1 LTDGESAPSGNNNE
15 GSTSDDVYEITELVS
30 CVLGNVKAPLSLIKS
45 IVDYACRY
53 LRGRGSFTSYD
64 KVTLEAVIRDSLVFK
79 EAAPYAKELAEAV
92 YKVCGQEQ
100 SPELKSCIASRGH
113 AKGQSLKEA
122 LEMAE
127 RRSLTEMDAVLLAI
141 NSLRDMG
148 YTIVREYRKG
158 PGPYDLI
165 VSKDGA
171 LYTVEVKGRWVPRG
185 LWDERLCESISFTEN
200 EVQYL
205 DSRRD
210 RHIICIVY
218 ISEGDLQ
225 EVLCVMPDEFEKR
238 WERVHDANAEREGRY
253 VFRGRDCKHR
263 AEDNDRTSP
272 SETLTDLG
280 DEPYLHSYYT
290 LEDLLNDENLLD
302 DYLEMLGIET
312 KRKSRLYNAFKIP
325 ILDNELKRR
334 GVPEPIAGVLA
345 ARKAAIDEERAAR
358 REWRTYLRK
367 SFISCVE
374 RAGFG
379 GMMYRLLAE
388 EFYSAV
394 SKAKLR
400 DKCDAIAKLA
410 VDRYERF
417 TITAR
422 SRHDKE
428 VEVPLSAA
436 LIKCLCCGKAKEA
449 KEAYEN
455 ALKEMYGKEVN
466 ADEIFS
472 ALS

>member
-1 LTDGESAPSGNNNE
+1 LTDGESAPSGNNGE
-15 GSTSDDVYEITELVS
+15 GSTSNDVYEIAELVG
-30 CVLGNVKAPLSLIKS
+30 CVLGNVKVPLSLIKS

-53 LRGRGSFTSYD
+53 LRGRGSFTPAD
-64 KVTLEAVIRDSLVFK
+64 KVALEAVIRDSPVFK
-79 EAAPYAKELAEAV
+79 EAAPYAKELAEAI

-127 RRSLTEMDAVLLAI
+127 RRNLTEMYAVQLAI
-141 NSLRDMG
+141 KSLRDMG
-148 YTIVREYRKG
+148 YSIRKKYRKG
-158 PGPYDLI
+158 PRPYDLI
-165 VSKDGA
+165 VSKDGV
-171 LYTVEVKGRWVPRG
+171 LYTVEVKGRSVPRG
-185 LWDERLCESISFTEN
+185 LWDERLCMDVSFTEN

-210 RHIICIVY
+210 RHIICIAY

-225 EVLCVMPDEFEKR
+225 EVLCVTPDEFKKR
-238 WERVHDANAEREGRY
+238 WERVHDVNAEREGRY

-263 AEDNDRTSP
+263 AGDNDRASLSEAPTGP
-272 SETLTDLG
+272 S
-280 DEPYLHSYYT
+280 DEPYLHSYHT

-325 ILDNELKRR
+325 ILYNELKRR
-334 GVPEPIAGVLA
+334 GVPEPIAGAIA

-358 REWRTYLRK
+358 RERRTYPRK

-394 SKAKLR
+394 SKAKLH

-410 VDRYERF
+410 VDRYEHL
-417 TITAR
+417 TVTAR
-422 SRHDKE
+422 SRYGKE
-428 VEVPLSAA
+428 VKVPLSAA
-436 LIKCLCCGKAKEA
+436 LIKCLCYGKA

-455 ALKEMYGKEVN
+455 ALKEMYGKEVD
-466 ADEIFS
+466 ASEIFT
-472 ALS
+472 ALSNPW

>member
-1 LTDGESAPSGNNNE
+1 
-15 GSTSDDVYEITELVS
+15 
-30 CVLGNVKAPLSLIKS
+30 
-45 IVDYACRY
+45 
-53 LRGRGSFTSYD
+53 
-64 KVTLEAVIRDSLVFK
+64 
-79 EAAPYAKELAEAV
+79 
-92 YKVCGQEQ
+92 
-100 SPELKSCIASRGH
+100 
-113 AKGQSLKEA
+113 
-122 LEMAE
+122 MAE
-127 RRSLTEMDAVLLAI
+127 RRNLTEMYAVQLAI
-141 NSLRDMG
+141 KSLRDMG
-148 YTIVREYRKG
+148 YSIRKKYRKG
-158 PGPYDLI
+158 PRPYDLI
-165 VSKDGA
+165 VSKDGV
-171 LYTVEVKGRWVPRG
+171 LYTVEVKGRSVPRG
-185 LWDERLCESISFTEN
+185 LWDERLCMDISFTEN

-210 RHIICIVY
+210 RHIICIAY

-225 EVLCVMPDEFEKR
+225 EVLCVTPDEFKKR
-238 WERVHDANAEREGRY
+238 WERVHDVNAEREGRY

-263 AEDNDRTSP
+263 AEDNDRTSS

-280 DEPYLHSYYT
+280 DEPYLHSYHT
-290 LEDLLNDENLLD
+290 LEDLPNNGNLLD

-325 ILDNELKRR
+325 ILYNELKRR
-334 GVPEPIAGVLA
+334 GVPEPIAGAIA

-358 REWRTYLRK
+358 RERRTYPRK

-379 GMMYRLLAE
+379 GMMYRPLAE

-394 SKAKLR
+394 SKAKLH

-422 SRHDKE
+422 SRYGKE
-428 VEVPLSAA
+428 VKVPLSAA
-436 LIKCLCCGKAKEA
+436 LIKCLCDGKA

-472 ALS
+472 AMS

>member
-1 LTDGESAPSGNNNE
+1 MTGGESASPGNNGE
-15 GSTSDDVYEITELVS
+15 GSTSNDVYEIAELVG
-30 CVLGNVKAPLSLIKS
+30 CVLGNVKVPLSLIKS

-53 LRGRGSFTSYD
+53 LHGRGSFTSYD
-64 KVTLEAVIRDSLVFK
+64 KVALETVIRASPVFK
-79 EAAPYAKELAEAV
+79 EAAPYAKELAEAI

-100 SPELKSCIASRGH
+100 SPELKSCIASRSR
-113 AKGQSLKEA
+113 AKGHSTREA

-141 NSLRDMG
+141 SSLRDMG

-165 VSKDGA
+165 VSKDGV

-185 LWDERLCESISFTEN
+185 LWDERLCMDISFTEN

-225 EVLCVMPDEFEKR
+225 EVLCVTPDEFKKR
-238 WERVHDANAEREGRY
+238 WERVHDVNAEREGRY

-263 AEDNDRTSP
+263 AGDNDRASL
-272 SETLTDLG
+272 SEALTGPG
-280 DEPYLHSYYT
+280 DEFYLHSYHT

-325 ILDNELKRR
+325 ILYNELKRR
-334 GVPEPIAGVLA
+334 GVPEPIAGAIA

-358 REWRTYLRK
+358 RERRTYLRK

-379 GMMYRLLAE
+379 GMMYRPLAE

-394 SKAKLR
+394 SKAKLH

-417 TITAR
+417 TITVR
-422 SRHDKE
+422 SRYGKE
-428 VEVPLSAA
+428 VKVPLSAA
-436 LIKCLCCGKAKEA
+436 LIKCLCDGKA

>member
-1 LTDGESAPSGNNNE
+1 LTDDES
-15 GSTSDDVYEITELVS
+15 STSDDVYEITELVS
-30 CVLGNVKAPLSLIKS
+30 CLLGNVKVPLSRIRS
-45 IVDYACRY
+45 IVDYACEY
-53 LRGRGSFTSYD
+53 LHGRSSFTPAD
-64 KVTLEAVIRDSLVFK
+64 KAALEVVIRDSPEFK

-92 YKVCGQEQ
+92 YKACGQEQ

-113 AKGQSLKEA
+113 AKGHGEA
-122 LEMAE
+122 LEMVE
-127 RRSLTEMDAVLLAI
+127 RRNLTEMAAVQLAI
-141 NSLRDMG
+141 KSLRDMG

-165 VSKDGA
+165 ISKDGA
-171 LYTVEVKGRWVPRG
+171 LYTVEVKGRWVPKG
-185 LWDERLCESISFTEN
+185 LWDERLCMDISFTEN
-200 EVQYL
+200 EAQYL

-210 RHIICIVY
+210 RHIICIAY
-218 ISEGDLQ
+218 IGEGDLQ
-225 EVLCVMPDEFEKR
+225 EVLCMTPDEFKKR
-238 WERVHDANAEREGRY
+238 WERVYDVNAEREGRY
-253 VFRGRDCKHR
+253 VFRGKDCKHR
-263 AEDNDRTSP
+263 AGDNDRTSL
-272 SETLTDLG
+272 SEALRDLG
-280 DEPYLHSYYT
+280 DEFYSHSSHT
-290 LEDLLNDENLLD
+290 LEDLDLLNDDIVD
-302 DYLEMLGIET
+302 DIFKMLGIET

-334 GVPEPIAGVLA
+334 GVSEPFAGVLA

-358 REWRTYLRK
+358 RERRTYPRK

-374 RAGFG
+374 RAGFE
-379 GMMYRLLAE
+379 GMMYSLLAE

-422 SRHDKE
+422 SRHGKE
-428 VEVPLSAA
+428 VRVPLSAA
-436 LIKCLCCGKAKEA
+436 LIKCLCYDKA

-455 ALKEMYGKEVN
+455 ALKEMYGKEVD

>member
-1 LTDGESAPSGNNNE
+1 LTDSESAPSGNNDE
-15 GSTSDDVYEITELVS
+15 SSTSDEVHEVAELVS
-30 CVLGNVKAPLSLIKS
+30 CVLGNLKVPLSLIKS

-53 LRGRGSFTSYD
+53 LHGRGSFTPAD
-64 KVTLEAVIRDSLVFK
+64 KVALEAVIRDSPVFK
-79 EAAPYAKELAEAV
+79 EAAPYAKELAEAI

-113 AKGQSLKEA
+113 AKGHREA

-127 RRSLTEMDAVLLAI
+127 RRNLTEMAAVQLAI
-141 NSLRDMG
+141 KSLRDMG
-148 YTIVREYRKG
+148 YSIRKKYRKG
-158 PGPYDLI
+158 RGPYDLI

-171 LYTVEVKGRWVPRG
+171 LYTVEVKGRSVPKS
-185 LWDERLCESISFTEN
+185 LWDERLCMDILFTEN

-205 DSRRD
+205 DRRRD
-210 RHIICIVY
+210 RHIICIAY

-225 EVLCVMPDEFEKR
+225 EVLCVTPDEFKKS
-238 WERVHDANAEREGRY
+238 WERVHDVNAEREGKY

-263 AEDNDRTSP
+263 AEDNDRASL
-272 SETLTDLG
+272 SEAPTDLG
-280 DEPYLHSYYT
+280 GEFYLHSYHT

-302 DYLEMLGIET
+302 DYLETQRIET
-312 KRKSRLYNAFKIP
+312 KRKSRLYNTFKIS
-325 ILDNELKRR
+325 ILSNELKRR
-334 GVPEPIAGVLA
+334 GVPELIAWAIA

-358 REWRTYLRK
+358 RERRTYLRK

-374 RAGFG
+374 RTGFE

-388 EFYSAV
+388 EFYSAI
-394 SKAKLR
+394 SKAKLH

-417 TITAR
+417 TITAG
-422 SRHDKE
+422 SRYGKE
-428 VEVPLSAA
+428 VKVPLSAA
-436 LIKCLCCGKAKEA
+436 LIRCFCYDKA

-455 ALKEMYGKEVN
+455 ALKEMYGKEVD
-466 ADEIFS
+466 ASEIFT
-472 ALS
+472 ALSNPW

>member
-1 LTDGESAPSGNNNE
+1 MTDSESAPSGNNGE
-15 GSTSDDVYEITELVS
+15 GSTSDDVHEITELVS
-30 CVLGNVKAPLSLIKS
+30 CLLGNVKVPLSRIRS

-53 LRGRGSFTSYD
+53 LHGRGSFTPAD
-64 KVTLEAVIRDSLVFK
+64 KVALEAVIRDSPVFK
-79 EAAPYAKELAEAV
+79 EAAPYAKELAEAI

-100 SPELKSCIASRGH
+100 SPELKSCAASPSWSRNERSSLSEEVEMTAARLATEYLVKMGFSVVMKYRRGP
-113 AKGQSLKEA
+113 
-122 LEMAE
+122 
-127 RRSLTEMDAVLLAI
+127 R
-141 NSLRDMG
+141 
-148 YTIVREYRKG
+148 
-158 PGPYDLI
+158 PYDMI

-171 LYTVEVKGRWVPRG
+171 LYTVEVKGRSVPRG
-185 LWDERLCESISFTEN
+185 LWDERLCMDILFTEN

-210 RHIICIVY
+210 RHIICIAY
-218 ISEGDLQ
+218 ISEEDLQ
-225 EVLCVMPDEFEKR
+225 EVLCMKPDEFKKR

-253 VFRGRDCKHR
+253 VFRGKDCKHR
-263 AEDNDRTSP
+263 AGDNDRTSP
-272 SETLTDLG
+272 SEALTDLG
-280 DEPYLHSYYT
+280 DEHYLHSYYT
-290 LEDLLNDENLLD
+290 LEDLLNNDDLLD
-302 DYLEMLGIET
+302 DYFETQRIET
-312 KRKSRLYNAFKIP
+312 KRKSRLYNAFKIL

-345 ARKAAIDEERAAR
+345 ARKAAIDEERATR

-379 GMMYRLLAE
+379 GIMYRPLAE

-400 DKCDAIAKLA
+400 DKCDAIARLA

-422 SRHDKE
+422 SRHGKE
-428 VEVPLSAA
+428 VRVPLSAA
-436 LIKCLCCGKAKEA
+436 LIRCLCYDKA

-455 ALKEMYGKEVN
+455 ALKEMYGKEVD

>member
-1 LTDGESAPSGNNNE
+1 LTDSERAPSGNNDE
-15 GSTSDDVYEITELVS
+15 GSTSNDVYEIAELVG
-30 CVLGNVKAPLSLIKS
+30 CLLGNVKVPLSLIKS

-53 LRGRGSFTSYD
+53 LHGRGSFTSYD
-64 KVTLEAVIRDSLVFK
+64 KVALEAVIRASPEFK

-100 SPELKSCIASRGH
+100 SPELKSCIASRGR
-113 AKGQSLKEA
+113 AKGHSTREA

-165 VSKDGA
+165 VSKDSV

-185 LWDERLCESISFTEN
+185 LWDERLCMDISFTEN

-218 ISEGDLQ
+218 IGDEGQ
-225 EVLCVMPDEFEKR
+225 REVNCVTPDEFEKR
-238 WERVHDANAEREGRY
+238 WERVHDVNAEREGRY

-263 AEDNDRTSP
+263 AEDNDRTSS
-272 SETLTDLG
+272 SEALTGPG
-280 DEPYLHSYYT
+280 DEFYLHSYHT

-302 DYLEMLGIET
+302 DYLEMHGIET
-312 KRKSRLYNAFKIP
+312 KRKSRLYNDFKIS
-325 ILDNELKRR
+325 ILYNELKRR
-334 GVPEPIAGVLA
+334 GVPEPIAGAIA
-345 ARKAAIDEERAAR
+345 ARKAAIDEERATR
-358 REWRTYLRK
+358 RERRMYPRK

-379 GMMYRLLAE
+379 GMMYRPLAE

-394 SKAKLR
+394 SKAKLH

-417 TITAR
+417 TITVR
-422 SRHDKE
+422 SRYGKE
-428 VEVPLSAA
+428 VKVPLSAA
-436 LIKCLCCGKAKEA
+436 LIKCLCDGKA

-455 ALKEMYGKEVN
+455 ALKEMYGKEVD

-472 ALS
+472 AMS

>member
-1 LTDGESAPSGNNNE
+1 
-15 GSTSDDVYEITELVS
+15 
-30 CVLGNVKAPLSLIKS
+30 
-45 IVDYACRY
+45 
-53 LRGRGSFTSYD
+53 
-64 KVTLEAVIRDSLVFK
+64 
-79 EAAPYAKELAEAV
+79 
-92 YKVCGQEQ
+92 
-100 SPELKSCIASRGH
+100 
-113 AKGQSLKEA
+113 
-122 LEMAE
+122 
-127 RRSLTEMDAVLLAI
+127 MDIL
-141 NSLRDMG
+141 
-148 YTIVREYRKG
+148 
-158 PGPYDLI
+158 
-165 VSKDGA
+165 
-171 LYTVEVKGRWVPRG
+171 
-185 LWDERLCESISFTEN
+185 FTEN

-225 EVLCVMPDEFEKR
+225 EVLCVTPDEFKKR
-238 WERVHDANAEREGRY
+238 WERVHDVNAEREGRY

-263 AEDNDRTSP
+263 AGDNDRASP
-272 SETLTDLG
+272 SEAPTGPG
-280 DEPYLHSYYT
+280 DEPYLHSYHT

-325 ILDNELKRR
+325 ILYNELKRR
-334 GVPEPIAGVLA
+334 GVPEPIAGAIA

-358 REWRTYLRK
+358 RERRTYPRK

-394 SKAKLR
+394 SKAKLH

-410 VDRYERF
+410 VDRYEHL
-417 TITAR
+417 TVTAR
-422 SRHDKE
+422 SRYGKE
-428 VEVPLSAA
+428 VKVPLSAA
-436 LIKCLCCGKAKEA
+436 LIKCLCDGKA

-472 ALS
+472 AMS

>member
-1 LTDGESAPSGNNNE
+1 MTGGESAPPGNNGE
-15 GSTSDDVYEITELVS
+15 GSTSNDVYEIAELVG
-30 CVLGNVKAPLSLIKS
+30 CVLGNVKVPLSLIKS

-53 LRGRGSFTSYD
+53 LRGRGSFTPAD
-64 KVTLEAVIRDSLVFK
+64 KVALEAVIRDSPVFK
-79 EAAPYAKELAEAV
+79 EAAPYAKELAEAI

-127 RRSLTEMDAVLLAI
+127 RRNLTEMYAVQLAI
-141 NSLRDMG
+141 KSLRDMG
-148 YTIVREYRKG
+148 YSIRKKYRKG
-158 PGPYDLI
+158 PRPYDLI
-165 VSKDGA
+165 VSKDGV
-171 LYTVEVKGRWVPRG
+171 LYTVEVKGRSVPRG
-185 LWDERLCESISFTEN
+185 LWDERLCMDVSFTEN

-210 RHIICIVY
+210 RHIICIAY

-225 EVLCVMPDEFEKR
+225 EVLCMKPDEFKKR
-238 WERVHDANAEREGRY
+238 WERIHDVNAEREGRY

-263 AEDNDRTSP
+263 AEDNDRTSS
-272 SETLTDLG
+272 SETLTDLSG
-280 DEPYLHSYYT
+280 EPYLHSYHT

-302 DYLEMLGIET
+302 DYLEMREIET

-325 ILDNELKRR
+325 ILYNELKRR
-334 GVPEPIAGVLA
+334 GVPEPIAGAIA

-358 REWRTYLRK
+358 RERRTYPRK

-374 RAGFG
+374 RAGFE
-379 GMMYRLLAE
+379 GMMYRPLAE

-417 TITAR
+417 TITVR
-422 SRHDKE
+422 SRYGKE
-428 VEVPLSAA
+428 VKVPLSAA
-436 LIKCLCCGKAKEA
+436 LIKCLCDGKA